1 MCKGP
6 EAQEARSETALG
18 SQGFSSQVKSWWA
31 REEFLGGQSM
41 TVCVCVCVT
50 IWTVSLWQQESC
62 FLFFVPRPPTTTPG
76 RQWVLSWHFQDTKS
90 TGKSSRPG
98 FWSTLAFT
106 DFIWAYGQVIP
117 LKSRF
122 CWTNRDHGKDFIF
135 YIFFIIQKLSI
146 IHFINTYCQ
155 IKDASPGGTVVKN
168 PPASAGDARDSGLVL
183 ASGRSPGVGHSNP
196 FQYSCL
202 GNPKDRGA
210 WWATVHGVTKESDM
224 TEHTAWAQSIK
235 C

>member
-1 MCKGP
+1 MSKRGI
-6 EAQEARSETALG
+6 SGG
-18 SQGFSSQVKSWWA
+18 SVKNPI
-31 REEFLGGQSM
+31 
-41 TVCVCVCVT
+41 CVCVT
-50 IWTVSLWQQESC
+50 IWTVSLWQQKSY
-62 FLFFVPRPPTTTPG
+62 FLFFVPRASTTTPG
-76 RQWVLSWHFQDTKS
+76 RQWVLSWHFQDVKS

-106 DFIWAYGQVIP
+106 DFLRAYGQVIP
-117 LKSRF
+117 LMSRS
-122 CWTNRDHGKDFIF
+122 CWTDRDHGKDFIF
-135 YIFFIIQKLSI
+135 YIFFIIPKLFI

-155 IKDASPGGTVVKN
+155 IKDASPGGTVAKN
-168 PPASAGDARDSGLVL
+168 PLASAGDARDSGLVL
-183 ASGRSPGVGHSNP
+183 ESGRSHGVGQSNP

-224 TEHTAWAQSIK
+224 TKHTVWAQSIK